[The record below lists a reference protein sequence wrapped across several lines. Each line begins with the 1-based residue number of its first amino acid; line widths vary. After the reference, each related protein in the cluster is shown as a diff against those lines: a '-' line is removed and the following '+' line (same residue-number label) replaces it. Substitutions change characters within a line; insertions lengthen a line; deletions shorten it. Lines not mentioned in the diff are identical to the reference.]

1 MQQVTNVPSTTD
13 CHWQPLCAAH
23 VTQVGVR
30 NEFYYKI
37 WNDFLGQ
44 LFQQWEDF
52 HLQKKIIIIM
62 AGAQPELHAEGY
74 LND

>member
-1 MQQVTNVPSTTD
+1 
-13 CHWQPLCAAH
+13 
-23 VTQVGVR
+23 VR